1 MADTGIDGV
10 PSDRTDTDN
19 VITVKVKRHISGA
32 QWCGLV
38 IAIPLI
44 TLGFGLITLWI
55 GGII

>member
-19 VITVKVKRHISGA
+19 VITVKVERPISGV

>member
-19 VITVKVKRHISGA
+19 VITVKVERPITGT

-55 GGII
+55 GGFI

>member
-1 MADTGIDGV
+1 MADTGVDGV

-19 VITVKVKRHISGA
+19 VITVKMKRSISGA

-55 GGII
+55 GGFI

>member
-10 PSDRTDTDN
+10 PGDRTDTGN
-19 VITVKVKRHISGA
+19 VITVKVKRPISGA

-38 IAIPLI
+38 IAIPLM

-55 GGII
+55 GGFI

>member
-10 PSDRTDTDN
+10 PGDRTDTDN
-19 VITVKVKRHISGA
+19 VIAVKVERPISGA

-44 TLGFGLITLWI
+44 ALGFGLITLWI